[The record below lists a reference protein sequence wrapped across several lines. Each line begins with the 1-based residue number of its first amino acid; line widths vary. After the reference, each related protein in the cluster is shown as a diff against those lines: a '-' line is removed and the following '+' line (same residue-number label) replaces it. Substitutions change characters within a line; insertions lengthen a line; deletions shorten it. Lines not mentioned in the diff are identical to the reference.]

1 MTNVDNHHEADD
13 HPTPWDLVEYKLQ
26 FEVDET
32 RASIIKRALW
42 LAERLSKL
50 ADGLDGDPNYV
61 FNTVGE
67 LQGNGVEL
75 DTWCARLGL
84 ARDTLKVF
92 KQAKAAAQGD
102 A

>member
-1 MTNVDNHHEADD
+1 MTNLDSHHADD
-13 HPTPWDLVEYKLQ
+13 RPSAWDLVEYKLQ

-32 RASIIKRALW
+32 RAAIIKRALW
-42 LAERLSKL
+42 LAERLSNL
-50 ADGLDGDPNYV
+50 AEGLEDDPDYL

-75 DTWCARLGL
+75 DTWCAKLGL
-84 ARDTLKVF
+84 ARETLKLF
-92 KQAKAAAQGD
+92 HQAKAHAQGD